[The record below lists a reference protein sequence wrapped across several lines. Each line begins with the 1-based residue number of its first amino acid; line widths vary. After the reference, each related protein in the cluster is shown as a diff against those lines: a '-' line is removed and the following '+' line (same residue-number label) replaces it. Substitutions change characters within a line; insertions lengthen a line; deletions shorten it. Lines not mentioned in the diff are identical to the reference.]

1 MKSRIQ
7 QIYGVKTS
15 RITIYV
21 SVEIFLLIFCVVE
34 LKIGNPHPKDKPPL
48 VCPHILLLT
57 KNDAPTQQFNI
68 PLPLALR
75 VSGSVRMPLMY
86 CIKWTSLDR
95 SLSSGACNV
104 ILKNAMAMQVSGRA
118 HFVAYKFFAT

>member
-1 MKSRIQ
+1 MAGMKSS
-7 QIYGVKTS
+7 TL
-15 RITIYV
+15 TISI
-21 SVEIFLLIFCVVE
+21 SVELFLLIFCLLGLTIV
-34 LKIGNPHPKDKPPL
+34 NPHPKDKPPL

-104 ILKNAMAMQVSGRA
+104 IFKNAMAMQVSGHA
-118 HFVAYKFFAT
+118 HFVAYKLFAT